1 MIIVVPLSG
10 ALYRIGTSMAVIAAC
25 ACRHPTATS
34 LASSFLVTTTTL
46 TTSALAL
53 LLRLLAL
60 LPFPSCSRRE
70 NSVLLPILYYI
81 SYRHGA

>member
-10 ALYRIGTSMAVIAAC
+10 ALYRTGISMAVIAAC

-46 TTSALAL
+46 TTSALATT
-53 LLRLLAL
+53 A
-60 LPFPSCSRRE
+60 
-70 NSVLLPILYYI
+70 SVATVSIM
-81 SYRHGA
+81 STAGE